1 MDTAET
7 ADRADTADRAA
18 TADRARRP
26 AAPHPLV
33 SVAELGRAL
42 RGDRPPRLL
51 DVRWR
56 LDRPDGRPAHR
67 EGHLPGAVYV
77 DLGSE
82 LARHGQAPTEGRHP
96 LPTTDELQRSARG
109 WGLRQGEPVV
119 VYDDL
124 GGQSAARAWWLL
136 RAAGVADVRLLDGG
150 LAAWSAAGLPVETGE
165 VRPEPGDVVLGSGQ
179 LPTIDADEA
188 AAYPS
193 HGTLVDSR
201 AGERYRGELEPVDP
215 RAGHV
220 PGAVSVPTSGNLDAS
235 GLFLGPEALR
245 ARYEEAGVAPGSPV
259 AVYCGS
265 GVTAAHAAVALTV
278 AGFEPGL
285 FPGSWSAWSSDP
297 ARPVATGAEPGRPA
311 DPAAGP

>member
-1 MDTAET
+1 M
-7 ADRADTADRAA
+7 DTADRNDSADARAA
-18 TADRARRP
+18 GPR
-26 AAPHPLV
+26 PLV
-33 SVAELGRAL
+33 SVAELERSL

-82 LARHGQAPTEGRHP
+82 LAGHGLAATEGRHP
-96 LPTTDELQRSARG
+96 LPPTDALQRSARG
-109 WGLRQGEPVV
+109 WGLREGEPVV

-136 RAAGVADVRLLDGG
+136 RAAGLADVRLLDGG
-150 LAAWSAAGLPVETGE
+150 LGAWTAAGLPLETGD
-165 VRPEPGDVVLGSGQ
+165 VRPEPGDVVLASGR
-179 LPTIDADEA
+179 LPTIDAAEA
-188 AAYPS
+188 AAFPS
-193 HGTLVDSR
+193 HGVLVDSR
-201 AGERYRGELEPVDP
+201 AGERYRGEVEPVDP

-245 ARYEEAGVAPGSPV
+245 ARYEEAGARPGEPV

-278 AGFEPGL
+278 AGFEPVL

-297 ARPVATGAEPGRPA
+297 DRPVATGAEPG
-311 DPAAGP
+311 

>member
-1 MDTAET
+1 MDT
-7 ADRADTADRAA
+7 ADTADR
-18 TADRARRP
+18 TS
-26 AAPHPLV
+26 APHPLV
-33 SVAELGRAL
+33 SVTELERSL

-82 LARHGQAPTEGRHP
+82 LAGHGLAATEGRHP
-96 LPTTDELQRSARG
+96 LPTADELQQSARG
-109 WGLRQGEPVV
+109 WGLREGEPVV

-136 RAAGVADVRLLDGG
+136 RAAGLADVRLLDGG
-150 LAAWSAAGLPVETGE
+150 LGAWTAAGLPVETGD

-179 LPTIDADEA
+179 LPTVDAEGA
-188 AAYPS
+188 AAFPA

-201 AGERYRGELEPVDP
+201 AGERYRGEVEPVDP

-220 PGAVSVPTSGNLDAS
+220 PGAVSVPTAGNLDAVGPVPRRRTRCARGTRRWAS
-235 GLFLGPEALR
+235 GR
-245 ARYEEAGVAPGSPV
+245 ASP
-259 AVYCGS
+259 S
-265 GVTAAHAAVALTV
+265 RSTAARASPPRT
-278 AGFEPGL
+278 P
-285 FPGSWSAWSSDP
+285 PS
-297 ARPVATGAEPGRPA
+297 R
-311 DPAAGP
+311 

>member
-1 MDTAET
+1 MDTADT
-7 ADRADTADRAA
+7 RDTADVR
-18 TADRARRP
+18 D
-26 AAPHPLV
+26 AAPRPLV
-33 SVAELGRAL
+33 SVVELERSL
-42 RGDRPPRLL
+42 RGGRPPRLL

-82 LARHGQAPTEGRHP
+82 LAGHGLAATEGRHP
-96 LPTTDELQRSARG
+96 LPETDELQRSARG
-109 WGLRQGEPVV
+109 WGLREGEPVV

-136 RAAGVADVRLLDGG
+136 RAAGLVDVRLLDGG
-150 LAAWSAAGLPVETGE
+150 LAAWTAAGLPLESGD
-165 VRPEPGDVVLGSGQ
+165 VRPEPGDVVLDSGR
-179 LPTIDADEA
+179 LPTIDAGEA
-188 AAYPS
+188 ADFPS
-193 HGTLVDSR
+193 RGTLVDSR
-201 AGERYRGELEPVDP
+201 AGERYRGEVEPVDP

-235 GLFLGPEALR
+235 GLFLGAEALR
-245 ARYEEAGVAPGSPV
+245 ARYVEAGVRPGEPV

-278 AGFEPGL
+278 AGFDPVL

-297 ARPVATGAEPGRPA
+297 GRPVATGAEPG
-311 DPAAGP
+311 

>member
-1 MDTAET
+1 MDTA
-7 ADRADTADRAA
+7 DTAAGA
-18 TADRARRP
+18 S
-26 AAPHPLV
+26 APHPLV
-33 SVAELGRAL
+33 SVAELERSL

-82 LARHGQAPTEGRHP
+82 LAAHGLAATDGRHP
-96 LPTTDELQRSARG
+96 VPTPDELEQSAQG
-109 WGLRQGEPVV
+109 WGLREGEPVV

-136 RAAGVADVRLLDGG
+136 RAAGLADVRLLDGG
-150 LAAWSAAGLPVETGE
+150 LAAWTAAGLPVETGD
-165 VRPEPGDVVLGSGQ
+165 VRPEPGDVVLGSGR
-179 LPTIDADEA
+179 LPTVDADGA
-188 AAYPS
+188 AAFPT

-201 AGERYRGELEPVDP
+201 AAERYRGEVEPVDP

-220 PGAVSVPTSGNLDAS
+220 PGAVSVPTAGNLDAS
-235 GLFLGPEALR
+235 GLFLDADALR
-245 ARYEEAGVAPGSPV
+245 ARYEEAGVRPGEPV

-278 AGFEPGL
+278 AGYDPVL

-297 ARPVATGAEPGRPA
+297 DRPVATGAEPG
-311 DPAAGP
+311 